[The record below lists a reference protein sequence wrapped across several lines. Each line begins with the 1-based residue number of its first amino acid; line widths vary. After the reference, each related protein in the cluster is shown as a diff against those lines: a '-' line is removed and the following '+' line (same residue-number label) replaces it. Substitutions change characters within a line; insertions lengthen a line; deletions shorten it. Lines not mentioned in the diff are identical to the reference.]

1 MNGRKR
7 KRSRSRSRSRSS
19 LKNQIKY
26 FKKELKI
33 EEKEE
38 EDKEIVGKSKLEIVI
53 FLTFVS
59 FNLSYKLFMSAIMNA
74 NLHTLLPVILAS
86 PHESSQIPLEQLS
99 MFVFAF
105 AVLQTL
111 W

>member
-19 LKNQIKY
+19 LRNQIQY

-59 FNLSYKLFMSAIMNA
+59 FNLSYKFLNILTHLSTTILTYLCTSLARIENWTF
-74 NLHTLLPVILAS
+74 LP
-86 PHESSQIPLEQLS
+86 
-99 MFVFAF
+99 
-105 AVLQTL
+105 LQSTC
-111 W
+111 